1 MACSVCASLNEAEF
15 PTEMMV
21 HFSSF
26 NHQNNPGVMAFP
38 LVLVCLDC
46 GASRFKMP
54 TKELR
59 VLREGDA
66 RSGAA

>member
-1 MACSVCASLNEAEF
+1 MPCAGCSSLNEAEF
-15 PTEMMV
+15 PTEMML
-21 HFSSF
+21 HFSGS
-26 NHQNNPGVMAFP
+26 NHRNNPGVFMVVT
-38 LVLVCLDC
+38 VLVCLDC

-59 VLREGDA
+59 LLREGDE